1 MNQEKIGLFIAK
13 CRREKNMT
21 QEDLAEKLGVS
32 NKSISRWENGK
43 TMMDISLFEPL
54 CNELDISIIELLNG
68 ERINDK
74 KKDKLYTKTLIN
86 YSNKVGSR
94 NKQVILTI
102 LFIMSLMPML
112 LYQFGGMRGVQE
124 ISGLIIL
131 LSPITI
137 VSIILFFLGIW
148 FKFKN
153 KITNKILGG
162 IGVVGI
168 VISEIYEFFTW
179 YTIGITKD
187 INLSNS
193 INLAFPEFYIG
204 LLISIIMVFIYFF
217 IDKIVKKQFIDLF
230 INSQ

>member
-32 NKSISRWENGK
+32 NKSISRWENFK

-153 KITNKILGG
+153 KKTNKILGG

-187 INLSNS
+187 INLYNS

-217 IDKIVKKQFIDLF
+217 IDKIVKK
-230 INSQ
+230 

>member
-54 CNELDISIIELLNG
+54 CKELDISIIELLNG

-217 IDKIVKKQFIDLF
+217 IDKIIKK
-230 INSQ
+230 

>member
-21 QEDLAEKLGVS
+21 QEDLAEKLDVS

-217 IDKIVKKQFIDLF
+217 IDKIIKK
-230 INSQ
+230 

>member
-74 KKDKLYTKTLIN
+74 KKDKLYTKTLFN

-112 LYQFGGMRGVQE
+112 LYQFGGMRSVQE

-137 VSIILFFLGIW
+137 ISIILFLFGIW

-153 KITNKILGG
+153 KKTNKILGG

-187 INLSNS
+187 INLHNS

-204 LLISIIMVFIYFF
+204 LLISVIMVFIYFF
-217 IDKIVKKQFIDLF
+217 IDKIIKE
-230 INSQ
+230 

>member
-54 CNELDISIIELLNG
+54 CKELDISIIELLNG

-102 LFIMSLMPML
+102 LFITSLMPML

-217 IDKIVKKQFIDLF
+217 IDKIVKK
-230 INSQ
+230 

>member
-54 CNELDISIIELLNG
+54 CNELNISIIELLNG

-102 LFIMSLMPML
+102 LFIISLMPML

-153 KITNKILGG
+153 KKTNKILGG

-187 INLSNS
+187 INLYNS
-193 INLAFPEFYIG
+193 VNLAFPEFYIG

-217 IDKIVKKQFIDLF
+217 IDKIIKK
-230 INSQ
+230 

>member
-74 KKDKLYTKTLIN
+74 KKDKLYTKALIN

-102 LFIMSLMPML
+102 LFIMSLIPML

-153 KITNKILGG
+153 KKTNKILGALG
-162 IGVVGI
+162 TIGI
-168 VISEIYEFFTW
+168 VISEIYQFFTW
-179 YTIGITKD
+179 HIMNITGKMS
-187 INLSNS
+187 IQNS
-193 INLAFPEFYIG
+193 IEFAFPEFYIG
-204 LLISIIMVFIYFF
+204 LVISLIMMLYYFS
-217 IDKIVKKQFIDLF
+217 IDKIEKEQ
-230 INSQ
+230 

>member
-112 LYQFGGMRGVQE
+112 LYQFGGMRDVQE

-131 LSPITI
+131 LNPITI
-137 VSIILFFLGIW
+137 VSIILFFFGIW

-153 KITNKILGG
+153 KKTNKTLGG
-162 IGVVGI
+162 IGVLGI

-187 INLSNS
+187 INLYNS

-217 IDKIVKKQFIDLF
+217 IDKIIKE
-230 INSQ
+230 

>member
-68 ERINDK
+68 EKVNDK

-124 ISGLIIL
+124 IRGLIIL

-137 VSIILFFLGIW
+137 VSIILFFFGIW

-153 KITNKILGG
+153 KNTNKILGG
-162 IGVVGI
+162 IGVIGI

-187 INLSNS
+187 INLYNS

-204 LLISIIMVFIYFF
+204 LLISVIMVFIYFF
-217 IDKIVKKQFIDLF
+217 IDKIIKE
-230 INSQ
+230 

>member
-21 QEDLAEKLGVS
+21 QEDLAVKLGVS

-153 KITNKILGG
+153 KKTNKILGG
-162 IGVVGI
+162 IGVIGI

-187 INLSNS
+187 INLYNS

-217 IDKIVKKQFIDLF
+217 IDKIIKK
-230 INSQ
+230 

>member
-162 IGVVGI
+162 IGVIGI

-217 IDKIVKKQFIDLF
+217 IDKIIKK
-230 INSQ
+230 

>member
-86 YSNKVGSR
+86 YSNKVDSR

-217 IDKIVKKQFIDLF
+217 IDKIVKK
-230 INSQ
+230 

>member
-74 KKDKLYTKTLIN
+74 KRDKLYTKTLIN

-217 IDKIVKKQFIDLF
+217 IDKIIKK
-230 INSQ
+230 

>member
-153 KITNKILGG
+153 KKTNKILGG

-217 IDKIVKKQFIDLF
+217 IDKIIKK
-230 INSQ
+230 

>member
-86 YSNKVGSR
+86 YTNKVGSR

-153 KITNKILGG
+153 KKTNKILGG

-187 INLSNS
+187 INLYNS

-217 IDKIVKKQFIDLF
+217 IDKIIKK
-230 INSQ
+230 

>member
-54 CNELDISIIELLNG
+54 CKELDISIIELLNG

-153 KITNKILGG
+153 KKTNKILGG

-187 INLSNS
+187 INLYNS

-217 IDKIVKKQFIDLF
+217 IDKIIKK
-230 INSQ
+230 

>member
-1 MNQEKIGLFIAK
+1 MNQEKMGLFIAK

-86 YSNKVGSR
+86 YTNKVGSR

-217 IDKIVKKQFIDLF
+217 IDKIVKK
-230 INSQ
+230 

>member
-54 CNELDISIIELLNG
+54 CKELDISIIELLNG

-102 LFIMSLMPML
+102 LFIMNLMPML

-153 KITNKILGG
+153 KKTNKILGG

-217 IDKIVKKQFIDLF
+217 IDKIIKK
-230 INSQ
+230 

>member
-137 VSIILFFLGIW
+137 ISIILFLFGIW

-153 KITNKILGG
+153 KNTNKILGG
-162 IGVVGI
+162 VGVIGI

-179 YTIGITKD
+179 YIANITGKFS
-187 INLSNS
+187 IYNS
-193 INLAFPEFYIG
+193 IQFAFPEFYIG
-204 LLISIIMVFIYFF
+204 LLISVIMVFIYFF
-217 IDKIVKKQFIDLF
+217 IDKIIKE
-230 INSQ
+230 

>member
-112 LYQFGGMRGVQE
+112 LYQFGGMRDVQE

-153 KITNKILGG
+153 KKTNKILGG

-179 YTIGITKD
+179 YTLGITKD
-187 INLSNS
+187 INLYNS

-217 IDKIVKKQFIDLF
+217 IDKIVKK
-230 INSQ
+230 

>member
-32 NKSISRWENGK
+32 NKSINRWENGK

-153 KITNKILGG
+153 KKTNKILGG

-187 INLSNS
+187 INLYNS

-217 IDKIVKKQFIDLF
+217 IDKIVKK
-230 INSQ
+230 

>member
-68 ERINDK
+68 EKVNDK
-74 KKDKLYTKTLIN
+74 KKDKLYTKALIN

-94 NKQVILTI
+94 NKKVMLTI

-137 VSIILFFLGIW
+137 ISIILFLFGIW

-153 KITNKILGG
+153 KNTNKILGG
-162 IGVVGI
+162 VGVIGI

-187 INLSNS
+187 INLYNS
-193 INLAFPEFYIG
+193 VNLVFPEFYIG

-217 IDKIVKKQFIDLF
+217 IDKIIKE
-230 INSQ
+230 

>member
-137 VSIILFFLGIW
+137 VSIILFFLGTW

-153 KITNKILGG
+153 KKTNKILGG

-187 INLSNS
+187 INLYNS

-217 IDKIVKKQFIDLF
+217 IDKIVKK
-230 INSQ
+230 

>member
-54 CNELDISIIELLNG
+54 CNKLDISIIELLNG

-74 KKDKLYTKTLIN
+74 KRDKLYTKTLIN

-153 KITNKILGG
+153 KKTNKILGG

-187 INLSNS
+187 INLYNS
-193 INLAFPEFYIG
+193 INLTFPEFYIG
-204 LLISIIMVFIYFF
+204 LLISIIMVFIYIF
-217 IDKIVKKQFIDLF
+217 IDKIIKK
-230 INSQ
+230 

>member
-54 CNELDISIIELLNG
+54 CKELDISIIELLNG

-153 KITNKILGG
+153 KKTNKILGG

-187 INLSNS
+187 INLYNS

-217 IDKIVKKQFIDLF
+217 IDKIVKK
-230 INSQ
+230 

>member
-1 MNQEKIGLFIAK
+1 MNQEKTGLFIAK

-86 YSNKVGSR
+86 YTNKVGSR

-168 VISEIYEFFTW
+168 VISEIYKFFTW

-217 IDKIVKKQFIDLF
+217 IDKIVKK
-230 INSQ
+230 

>member
-168 VISEIYEFFTW
+168 VILEIYEFFTW

-217 IDKIVKKQFIDLF
+217 IDKIVKK
-230 INSQ
+230 

>member
-43 TMMDISLFEPL
+43 TMMDITLFEPL

-124 ISGLIIL
+124 IRGLIIL

-153 KITNKILGG
+153 KMTNKILGG
-162 IGVVGI
+162 IGVIGI

-187 INLSNS
+187 INLYNS

-217 IDKIVKKQFIDLF
+217 IDKIIKK
-230 INSQ
+230 

>member
-54 CNELDISIIELLNG
+54 CKELDISIIELLNG

-153 KITNKILGG
+153 KKTNKILGG
-162 IGVVGI
+162 IGVIGI

-187 INLSNS
+187 INLYNS

-217 IDKIVKKQFIDLF
+217 IDKIVKNNL
-230 INSQ
+230 

>member
-13 CRREKNMT
+13 CRKEKNMT

-74 KKDKLYTKTLIN
+74 KRDKLYTKTLIN

-204 LLISIIMVFIYFF
+204 LLISIIMVFIFFF
-217 IDKIVKKQFIDLF
+217 IDKIVKK
-230 INSQ
+230 

>member
-13 CRREKNMT
+13 CRMEKNMT

-102 LFIMSLMPML
+102 LFIMNLMPML

-187 INLSNS
+187 INLYNS

-217 IDKIVKKQFIDLF
+217 IDKIVKK
-230 INSQ
+230 

>member
-54 CNELDISIIELLNG
+54 CKELDISIIELLNG

-94 NKQVILTI
+94 NKQVIPTI

-217 IDKIVKKQFIDLF
+217 IDKIVKK
-230 INSQ
+230 

>member
-43 TMMDISLFEPL
+43 TIMDISLFEPL

-86 YSNKVGSR
+86 YTNKVGSR

-217 IDKIVKKQFIDLF
+217 IDKIIKK
-230 INSQ
+230 

>member
-68 ERINDK
+68 ERVNDK

-124 ISGLIIL
+124 IRGLIIL

-137 VSIILFFLGIW
+137 VSIILFFFGIW

-153 KITNKILGG
+153 KNTNKILGG
-162 IGVVGI
+162 IGVIGI

-187 INLSNS
+187 INLYNS

-204 LLISIIMVFIYFF
+204 LLISVIMVFIYFF
-217 IDKIVKKQFIDLF
+217 IDKIIKE
-230 INSQ
+230 

>member
-74 KKDKLYTKTLIN
+74 KRDKLYTKTLIN

-153 KITNKILGG
+153 KKTNKILGG
-162 IGVVGI
+162 IGVIGI

-187 INLSNS
+187 INLYNS

-217 IDKIVKKQFIDLF
+217 IDKIVKK
-230 INSQ
+230 

>member
-74 KKDKLYTKTLIN
+74 KRDKLYTKTLIN

-153 KITNKILGG
+153 KKTNKILGG

-217 IDKIVKKQFIDLF
+217 IDKIVKK
-230 INSQ
+230 

>member
-74 KKDKLYTKTLIN
+74 KRDKLYTKTLIN

-153 KITNKILGG
+153 KKTNKILGG
-162 IGVVGI
+162 IGVIGI

-187 INLSNS
+187 INLYNS

-204 LLISIIMVFIYFF
+204 LLISVIMVFIYFF
-217 IDKIVKKQFIDLF
+217 IDKIIKE
-230 INSQ
+230 

>member
-153 KITNKILGG
+153 KITNKILGE
-162 IGVVGI
+162 IGVIGI

-187 INLSNS
+187 INLYNS

-217 IDKIVKKQFIDLF
+217 IDKIVKK
-230 INSQ
+230 

>member
-43 TMMDISLFEPL
+43 TMMDITLFEPL

-153 KITNKILGG
+153 KKTNKILGG

-217 IDKIVKKQFIDLF
+217 IDKIVKK
-230 INSQ
+230 